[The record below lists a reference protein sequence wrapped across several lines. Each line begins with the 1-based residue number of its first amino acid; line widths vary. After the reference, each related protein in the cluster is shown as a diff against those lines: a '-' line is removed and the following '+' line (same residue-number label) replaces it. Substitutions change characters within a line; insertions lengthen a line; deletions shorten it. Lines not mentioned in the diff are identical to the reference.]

1 MLIIEIFV
9 DMCPVIKAVFILKL
23 NCEAD
28 MEIKE
33 IIEKTPS
40 IYNMLKDCP
49 FEILKKWEIKKYP
62 KDFPICAQGEIYDY
76 FYIII
81 DGYINIYMTAENG
94 KKYSQA
100 IYKGGDYFGE
110 LEIFARLPYICFVE
124 TITDSTI
131 MRISREYF
139 LKWLELDRNIIN
151 YIMHT
156 LCGQF
161 YNLSKKA
168 GEDTLYSLKH
178 RVCHYLLYYHH
189 EGVDCE
195 DGIRLNIS
203 KEQLSEQFAV
213 TQRSI
218 NRILQY
224 LKFNNIIEEKN
235 NYIIIKDIKA
245 LENEEVMSRFE

>member
-1 MLIIEIFV
+1 
-9 DMCPVIKAVFILKL
+9 
-23 NCEAD
+23 
-28 MEIKE
+28 MEIRE
-33 IIEKTPS
+33 IIENNSS

-49 FEILKKWEIKKYP
+49 YEILKKWEIKKYP
-62 KDFPICAQGEIYDY
+62 RDFTICMQGEVYDY

-81 DGYINIYMTAENG
+81 DGYVNICMTVENG

-100 IYKGGDYFGE
+100 IYKKGDYFGE
-110 LEIFARLPYICFVE
+110 LEIFARMPYICFVE

-131 MRISREYF
+131 LRIDREYF
-139 LKWLELDRNIIN
+139 LKWLELDRNITN

-156 LCGQF
+156 LCEQF

-178 RVCHYLLYYHH
+178 RVCHYLFCCHH
-189 EGVDCE
+189 DGVNCE
-195 DGIRLNIS
+195 DGIRLNIR

-224 LKFNNIIEEKN
+224 LKANNIIEEKN
-235 NYIIIKDIKA
+235 NYIIIKDLKE
-245 LENEEVMSRFE
+245 LENEEEMSRFE